1 MPRIDIGE
9 VSYFVGQFT
18 RESERL
24 RGALTDYRK
33 AVAKLI
39 ADDAMQGE
47 FITSA
52 KSYYE
57 HIHYPIVDTTI
68 ACLSEADTILKK
80 YVADYAAQVDDATN
94 SRLDSDR
101 LEALYSEIRRSE
113 NALDDLT
120 HAMESM
126 AGGLNIGQQ
135 IGMKLGLETA
145 MGQIKEEIKILERY
159 LDFENSHTNV
169 MDDVLT
175 RMYQV
180 KVGVNE
186 ILAGKA
192 FNATT
197 HTYDSSKM
205 QLGWLDHLVPEKK
218 PEKAYNFEEYTKT
231 FVDGYWILSKNGVTD
246 QEAAKA
252 TIAYNDALKDGTIK
266 VTSEETGDFM
276 TDYML
281 GAVKGINILNP
292 DIPLTKMQ
300 SFSIISLALLGG
312 ITMKGKG
319 IKIPKSSVSKIYSN
333 VQLKGKDYTGTSNRF
348 VLNDKNHFLN
358 ELELKPNVKYNS
370 NGYNYQT
377 DGLGRISSA
386 DANLTLKKGTRNT
399 KHQLEAGGE
408 DRVKAPST
416 QGDHGGH
423 LIGTQFDGS
432 PLLDNIVAMNGNVNV
447 SAYKKLENTWASSL
461 RNGSEVHV
469 NIKPVYMGE
478 SKRPMRFDIKYKI
491 DGQKYE
497 EQLFNE
503 YGGGK

>member
-9 VSYFVGQFT
+9 VSYFVSHFT

-101 LEALYSEIRRSE
+101 LEALYTEIRRSE

-135 IGMKLGLETA
+135 IGMKLGLETT

-159 LDFENSHTNV
+159 LDFENSHINV

-180 KVGVNE
+180 KTGVNE

-192 FNATT
+192 FNGTT
-197 HTYDSSKM
+197 HMYDSSKM

-252 TIAYNDALKDGTIK
+252 TVAYNDALKDGTIK
-266 VTSEETGDFM
+266 REVGDADIDFETE
-276 TDYML
+276 YML
-281 GAVKGINILNP
+281 AAMEGYNLLTGEPV
-292 DIPLTKMQ
+292 TKMQ
-300 SFSIISLALLGG
+300 SFSIISAVLLGG
-312 ITMKGKG
+312 VAMKGRGMKLTKINLNRINSEIRLRKTDSISFSKG
-319 IKIPKSSVSKIYSN
+319 ETISKNILATKPKNSPNPDKWLNKGGKISISKNGTWTYHHPDNHFVEYTDGFPNFKDSGFVKQEVSIGKFESYVADFTKADKLAPKGPRDAQMNTWHHHQDGETLQEVNKEIH
-333 VQLKGKDYTGTSNRF
+333 KDYTHRGGMS
-348 VLNDKNHFLN
+348 
-358 ELELKPNVKYNS
+358 
-370 NGYNYQT
+370 
-377 DGLGRISSA
+377 
-386 DANLTLKKGTRNT
+386 LKK
-399 KHQLEAGGE
+399 KQ
-408 DRVKAPST
+408 
-416 QGDHGGH
+416 
-423 LIGTQFDGS
+423 
-432 PLLDNIVAMNGNVNV
+432 
-447 SAYKKLENTWASSL
+447 
-461 RNGSEVHV
+461 
-469 NIKPVYMGE
+469 
-478 SKRPMRFDIKYKI
+478 
-491 DGQKYE
+491 
-497 EQLFNE
+497 
-503 YGGGK
+503 

>member
-52 KSYYE
+52 KNYYE

-159 LDFENSHTNV
+159 LDFENSHINV

-192 FNATT
+192 FNGTT

-252 TIAYNDALKDGTIK
+252 TIAYNDDLKDGTIK

-292 DIPLTKMQ
+292 DMPLTKMQ
-300 SFSIISLALLGG
+300 SFSIISFALLGG

-319 IKIPKSSVSKIYSN
+319 IKIPKSSVSKIYSD
-333 VQLKGKDYTGTSNRF
+333 VKLKGKNYQGTSNRF
-348 VLNDKNHFLN
+348 VLKDDNHFLS
-358 ELELKPNVKYNS
+358 EYELKPNVKYDS
-370 NGYNYQT
+370 KGYLYKT
-377 DGLGRISSA
+377 DDLGRIKQA
-386 DANLTLKKGTRNT
+386 KGDLRAENGVRNQS
-399 KHQLEAGGE
+399 HQLQAGGE

-423 LIGTQFDGS
+423 LIATRFDGS
-432 PLLDNIVAMNGNVNV
+432 PLIDNIVAMNGNLNV
-447 SAYKKLENTWASSL
+447 S
-461 RNGSEVHV
+461 
-469 NIKPVYMGE
+469 
-478 SKRPMRFDIKYKI
+478 KYKI
-491 DGQKYE
+491 MENSWADALAQGRKVSVDIRPEYE
-497 EQLFNE
+497 GLSRRPVSFEIRYKIDNKTVVETFKNE
-503 YGGGK
+503 YGGK

>member
-9 VSYFVGQFT
+9 VSYFVSHFT

-39 ADDAMQGE
+39 ADDAIQGE
-47 FITSA
+47 FVTSA

-57 HIHYPIVDTTI
+57 RIHYPIVDTTI

-101 LEALYSEIRRSE
+101 LEALYTEIRRSE

-145 MGQIKEEIKILERY
+145 MGQIKEEIQILERY

-192 FNATT
+192 FNGTT

-205 QLGWLDHLVPEKK
+205 QLGWLGHLVPEKK

-300 SFSIISLALLGG
+300 SFSIISFALLGG

-319 IKIPKSSVSKIYSN
+319 IKIPKSSVSKIYSD
-333 VQLKGKDYTGTSNRF
+333 VKLKGKNYQGTSNRF
-348 VLNDKNHFLN
+348 VLKDDNHFLS
-358 ELELKPNVKYNS
+358 EYELKPNVKYDS
-370 NGYNYQT
+370 KGYLYKT
-377 DGLGRISSA
+377 DDLGRIKQA
-386 DANLTLKKGTRNT
+386 KGDLRAENGVRNQS
-399 KHQLEAGGE
+399 HQLQAGGE

-423 LIGTQFDGS
+423 LIATRFDGS
-432 PLLDNIVAMNGNVNV
+432 PLIDNIVAMNGNLNV
-447 SAYKKLENTWASSL
+447 S
-461 RNGSEVHV
+461 
-469 NIKPVYMGE
+469 
-478 SKRPMRFDIKYKI
+478 KYKI
-491 DGQKYE
+491 MENSWADALAQGRKVSVDIRPEYE
-497 EQLFNE
+497 GLSRRPVSFEIRYKIDNKTVVETFKNE
-503 YGGGK
+503 YGGK

>member
-101 LEALYSEIRRSE
+101 LEALYTEIRRSE

-159 LDFENSHTNV
+159 LDFENSHINV

-192 FNATT
+192 FNGTT

-205 QLGWLDHLVPEKK
+205 QLGWLNHLVPEKEPK
-218 PEKAYNFEEYTKT
+218 KTYNFDEYTKT
-231 FVDGYWILSKNGVTD
+231 LEGSYWILSKNGITNRETA
-246 QEAAKA
+246 EAS
-252 TIAYNDALKDGTIK
+252 IAYNDGLKDGTIK

-292 DIPLTKMQ
+292 DMPLTKMQ
-300 SFSIISLALLGG
+300 SFSIISFALLGG

-319 IKIPKSSVSKIYSN
+319 IKIPKSSVSKIYSD
-333 VQLKGKDYTGTSNRF
+333 VKLKGKNYQGTSNRF
-348 VLNDKNHFLN
+348 VLKDDNHFLS
-358 ELELKPNVKYNS
+358 EYELKPNVKYDS
-370 NGYNYQT
+370 KGYLYKT
-377 DGLGRISSA
+377 DDLGRIKQA
-386 DANLTLKKGTRNT
+386 KGDLRAENGVRNQS
-399 KHQLEAGGE
+399 HQLQAGGE

-423 LIGTQFDGS
+423 LIATRFDGS
-432 PLLDNIVAMNGNVNV
+432 PLIDNIVAMNGNLNV
-447 SAYKKLENTWASSL
+447 S
-461 RNGSEVHV
+461 
-469 NIKPVYMGE
+469 
-478 SKRPMRFDIKYKI
+478 KYKI
-491 DGQKYE
+491 MENSWADALAQGRKVSVDIRPEYE
-497 EQLFNE
+497 GLSRRPVSFEIRYKIDNKTVVETFKNE
-503 YGGGK
+503 YGGK

>member
-1 MPRIDIGE
+1 MPRIEIGE
-9 VSYFVGQFT
+9 VRYFVEQFL
-18 RESERL
+18 REGKRL
-24 RGALTDYRK
+24 RDALRDYRK
-33 AVAKLI
+33 AVAKLL
-39 ADDAMQGE
+39 ADGEIKGE
-47 FITSA
+47 FVDSA

-57 HIHYPIVDTTI
+57 TVHYPIIDTTI
-68 ACLSEADTILKK
+68 ECLSEADRILKK
-80 YVADYAAQVDDATN
+80 YVQDFESRVDDAFD
-94 SRLDSDR
+94 SRLDSDK
-101 LEALYSEIRRSE
+101 LDALYAEIRRSE
-113 NALDDLT
+113 NLLDDFT
-120 HAMESM
+120 HAMDSM
-126 AGGLNIGQQ
+126 TGNLNLGQQ

-145 MGQIKEEIKILERY
+145 MMQIKEEIKILERY
-159 LDFENSHTNV
+159 LDFEHSHTNV
-169 MDDVLT
+169 MHDVLS

-180 KVGVNE
+180 KTGVNE

-192 FNATT
+192 FNGTT

-205 QLGWLDHLVPEKK
+205 QLGWLNHLVPEKK
-218 PEKAYNFEEYTKT
+218 PKKTYNFDDYTKT
-231 FVDGYWILSKNGVTD
+231 LEGSYWILSENGITNRETA
-246 QEAAKA
+246 EAS
-252 TIAYNDALKDGTIK
+252 IAYNDSLKDGTIK

-292 DIPLTKMQ
+292 DMPLTKMQ
-300 SFSIISLALLGG
+300 SFSIISFALLGG

-319 IKIPKSSVSKIYSN
+319 IKIPKSSVSKIYSD

-377 DGLGRISSA
+377 DDLGRISSA

-408 DRVKAPST
+408 NRVKAPST

-478 SKRPMRFDIKYKI
+478 SKRPIRFDIKYKI

-497 EQLFNE
+497 DQLFNE